1 MAIRVNHPWLYNY
14 LQLPFYTG
22 DRFKFLPFNMYP
34 GHRGYGAVG
43 GSQGILPQNMLQQF
57 VPLLN
62 SLFGNIKFGAV
73 RTKKSAAVPPDALNI
88 AKLYSRLYAGAPIIT
103 PEIQK
108 QIDEYAD
115 FLRRVT
121 EGSPAVLPKR
131 LLPSLGSQSIVLPSD
146 LGKLTEKGIESP
158 ESQKQLLAFI
168 EKNIKSVPGNVLK
181 DAETI
186 YREILKR
193 EIRAPAMPLLLGGAR
208 NYKELAQ
215 QFHDYI
221 LLMDKRYPKMI
232 LNAGQDVRDISRFIV
247 KDPLSL
253 KALLSK
259 IVKSPASKYI
269 APGVA
274 ASGLA
279 AWVLGPRVQEA
290 LRSNP
295 PLAPVPPVP
304 QEALRSNP
312 PSAPVPPVP
321 AVDVTPVDPA
331 ESTKLLGVDVP
342 KNPNILLHPL
352 SYHPMLSGAALGGL
366 LGSIYLTSKHKKKYK
381 SLGERLTSPEMFYGL
396 AAGGLS
402 GAALGAAI
410 HNYAKFMRG
419 E

>member
-1 MAIRVNHPWLYNY
+1 MAIRANHPWLYNY

-88 AKLYSRLYAGAPIIT
+88 AKLYSGLYAGAPIT

-131 LLPSLGSQSIVLPSD
+131 LLPSPGSQSIVLPSD

-232 LNAGQDVRDISRFIV
+232 LNAGQDVRDISRFIA

-279 AWVLGPRVQEA
+279 AWVLGPRV
-290 LRSNP
+290 
-295 PLAPVPPVP
+295 

>member
-1 MAIRVNHPWLYNY
+1 MAIRANHPWLYNY

-73 RTKKSAAVPPDALNI
+73 RTKKSAAVPPGLHEARRAGRHYDVRHALNM
-88 AKLYSRLYAGAPIIT
+88 AKLYSGLYAGAPIT

-121 EGSPAVLPKR
+121 E
-131 LLPSLGSQSIVLPSD
+131 
-146 LGKLTEKGIESP
+146 
-158 ESQKQLLAFI
+158 
-168 EKNIKSVPGNVLK
+168 
-181 DAETI
+181 
-186 YREILKR
+186 
-193 EIRAPAMPLLLGGAR
+193 
-208 NYKELAQ
+208 
-215 QFHDYI
+215 
-221 LLMDKRYPKMI
+221 MI
-232 LNAGQDVRDISRFIV
+232 LDAGQDVRDISRFIA

-295 PLAPVPPVP
+295 PSAPVPPVP